1 MQCRPLKRCHV
12 SRLFL
17 FFLSVMFCSGCLTS
31 RNTKAIDDYSSS
43 INEFDRAL
51 PDKGNFHVDVGTL
64 SVVNGV
70 TVMQFAKILRGEQR
84 FLNIEST
91 AQGMRFLET
100 SEKVAGTRPAYL
112 IRQVACCMED
122 KAFREI
128 LFLKPGQKADPAEL
142 LQKHFQQSSAPLEYP
157 TAIVVMDFSNVYTF
171 SAMHAFWQNSN
182 AVTYFVQSP
191 GSDYNEVMKDV
202 AWQKRSRLRLA
213 GLYAFYAVTVPV
225 DIVTVPFQIAGLL
238 LMGRGVV
245 R

>member
-1 MQCRPLKRCHV
+1 MQCRPLKRCRV
-12 SRLFL
+12 SRFFL

-31 RNTKAIDDYSSS
+31 RNTKAIDEYSSS

-51 PDKGNFHVDVGTL
+51 PDKGNFRVDVGTL

-70 TVMQFAKILRGEQR
+70 TVMQFANVLRGEQR

-100 SEKVAGTRPAYL
+100 SEKVADTRPAYL

-128 LFLKPGQKADPAEL
+128 LFLKPGQKAAPVEL

-157 TAIVVMDFSNVYTF
+157 TAIVVMDFSNVYTL
-171 SAMHAFWQNSN
+171 SLIH
-182 AVTYFVQSP
+182 
-191 GSDYNEVMKDV
+191 
-202 AWQKRSRLRLA
+202 
-213 GLYAFYAVTVPV
+213 
-225 DIVTVPFQIAGLL
+225 I
-238 LMGRGVV
+238 
-245 R
+245 